1 MVEMKEA
8 LQPSEVLLVVD
19 AMTGQD
25 AVRVAEEFNARVGL
39 TGLILTKMDGDARGG
54 AALSIKSVTGI
65 PIKFIGIGEKVD
77 ALEPFHPDR
86 IASRILGMG
95 DMLTL
100 IEKAEQVM
108 DEKKAKEME
117 KKLRTATFNLEDFL
131 DQIQQV
137 KKMGPMSQLIEM
149 IPGLSSLAHRLPE
162 GVDEK
167 QLKRVEAIIFSMTP
181 EERQHPDIID
191 GSRRRRIA
199 RGSGTSPQ
207 DINQL
212 LNQFR
217 QAQKLMKQLDSGK
230 ARQLLSRLR

>member
-1 MVEMKEA
+1 MP
-8 LQPSEVLLVVD
+8 Q
-19 AMTGQD
+19 
-25 AVRVAEEFNARVGL
+25 
-39 TGLILTKMDGDARGG
+39 
-54 AALSIKSVTGI
+54 
-65 PIKFIGIGEKVD
+65 
-77 ALEPFHPDR
+77 
-86 IASRILGMG
+86 
-95 DMLTL
+95 
-100 IEKAEQVM
+100 EQ
-108 DEKKAKEME
+108 
-117 KKLRTATFNLEDFL
+117 L
-131 DQIQQV
+131 QQV

-149 IPGLSSLAHRLPE
+149 IPGLSSLARRLPE

-181 EERQHPDIID
+181 EERQHPEIID